1 MASQKFL
8 VDLDLQGQK
17 IKDFV
22 LGTTV
27 GTENGAIW
35 FDAATGLV
43 KVIDSSGVTQ
53 SLSPKSYVDA
63 EVAGEAADRADE
75 ITRVEGLITDEASA
89 RALAVSGLAADL
101 ADEVTARQAAVQNV
115 ADDLADETAARQSA
129 VSAEATARQN
139 ADTQIVNT
147 LTSGFTQGANRMT
160 AIEGVNTTQN
170 NRLDAVEA
178 ANSTQDG
185 RLTAA
190 ESDIASLQS
199 DLAALDTDFATDAQ
213 VDAAVAVETARAEA
227 AEAAIASD
235 LADEVTARGSEISRV
250 ETSINEVADFLDAE
264 IQNRQDAVTAVTESL
279 ADEVVAREAA
289 VAAVAND
296 LADEVGRATAAEG
309 LIASDLANEVTA
321 RQNAVSGVASDLAD
335 EATARQN
342 ADNAL
347 DARIEDLEDATPT
360 YALSATV
367 ALDLASEATRA
378 DAYADAAA
386 LAAENAA
393 KAHADQIA
401 QGLNVKEAV
410 RTVVMQAT
418 GLTQALSGTY
428 TAFSKV
434 AYDFENE
441 EIVFDENDLGVA
453 LAVGDHVIVTDWEGS
468 TPGGIYT
475 VQSGAWTLREDWDN
489 DTTKTGSFVFV
500 SEGWFG
506 GTSWASYEITTGP
519 EAPYQNFTQMTGM
532 PQLYPA
538 DSSISL
544 EADGYGISVNTDYL
558 VAEAGFA
565 RKATGLIALDSGT
578 SHTISH
584 SLGQDVVVSIRKIST
599 GELVLASVVCN
610 SGSVSVTLNESNED
624 SALKVVIIG

>member
-1 MASQKFL
+1 VASQKFL

-115 ADDLADETAARQSA
+115 ADDLADETAARQAA

-139 ADTQIVNT
+139 ADAAITTAIQN
-147 LTSGFTQGANRMT
+147 GFTNGANRMT

-170 NRLDAVEA
+170 SRLDAVEA

-213 VDAAVAVETARAEA
+213 VAAAVAVETARAEA

-393 KAHADQIA
+393 KAHADLIA
-401 QGLNVKEAV
+401 QGLNIKEAV
-410 RTVVMQAT
+410 RTVVMQGP
-418 GLTQALSGTY
+418 GLTQALTGTY

-434 AYDFENE
+434 TYTIEDEF
-441 EIVFDENDLGVA
+441 VFDPTDVGVA
-453 LAVGDHVIVTDWEGS
+453 LAVGDHVIVTDYEGS
-468 TPGGIYT
+468 SAGGIYT

-489 DTTKTGSFVFV
+489 DTTKTGSFVYV
-500 SEGWFG
+500 TEGWFA

-519 EAPYQNFTQMTGM
+519 LAPYQNFTQMTGI
-532 PQLYPA
+532 PSLYVEDA
-538 DSSISL
+538 SINLS
-544 EADGYGISVNTDYL
+544 ADGYGISVNVDYL
-558 VAEAGFA
+558 VEMENFA
-565 RKATGLIALDSGT
+565 RKASGIIAIGSGT

-584 SLGQDVVVSIRKIST
+584 SLGQDVVVSVRKIST
-599 GELVLASVVCN
+599 SELVQAQVVCN
-610 SGSVSVTLNESNED
+610 TGSVVITLNESPAD

>member
-1 MASQKFL
+1 
-8 VDLDLQGQK
+8 
-17 IKDFV
+17 
-22 LGTTV
+22 
-27 GTENGAIW
+27 
-35 FDAATGLV
+35 
-43 KVIDSSGVTQ
+43 
-53 SLSPKSYVDA
+53 
-63 EVAGEAADRADE
+63 
-75 ITRVEGLITDEASA
+75 
-89 RALAVSGLAADL
+89 
-101 ADEVTARQAAVQNV
+101 
-115 ADDLADETAARQSA
+115 
-129 VSAEATARQN
+129 
-139 ADTQIVNT
+139 
-147 LTSGFTQGANRMT
+147 
-160 AIEGVNTTQN
+160 
-170 NRLDAVEA
+170 
-178 ANSTQDG
+178 
-185 RLTAA
+185 
-190 ESDIASLQS
+190 
-199 DLAALDTDFATDAQ
+199 
-213 VDAAVAVETARAEA
+213 
-227 AEAAIASD
+227 
-235 LADEVTARGSEISRV
+235 
-250 ETSINEVADFLDAE
+250 
-264 IQNRQDAVTAVTESL
+264 
-279 ADEVVAREAA
+279 
-289 VAAVAND
+289 
-296 LADEVGRATAAEG
+296 
-309 LIASDLANEVTA
+309 
-321 RQNAVSGVASDLAD
+321 
-335 EATARQN
+335 
-342 ADNAL
+342 
-347 DARIEDLEDATPT
+347 
-360 YALSATV
+360 
-367 ALDLASEATRA
+367 
-378 DAYADAAA
+378 
-386 LAAENAA
+386 
-393 KAHADQIA
+393 
-401 QGLNVKEAV
+401 
-410 RTVVMQAT
+410 MQAT

-538 DSSISL
+538 DSSIAL

>member
-1 MASQKFL
+1 VASQKFL

-115 ADDLADETAARQSA
+115 ADDLADETAARQAA

-139 ADTQIVNT
+139 ADAAITTAIQN
-147 LTSGFTQGANRMT
+147 GFTNGANRMT

-170 NRLDAVEA
+170 SRLDAVEA

-213 VDAAVAVETARAEA
+213 VAAAVAVETARAEA

-296 LADEVGRATAAEG
+296 LADEVSRATAAEG

-393 KAHADQIA
+393 KAHADLIA
-401 QGLNVKEAV
+401 QGLNIKEAV
-410 RTVVMQAT
+410 RTVVMQGP
-418 GLTQALSGTY
+418 GLTQALTGTY

-434 AYDFENE
+434 TYTIEDEF
-441 EIVFDENDLGVA
+441 VFDPTDVGVA
-453 LAVGDHVIVTDWEGS
+453 LAV
-468 TPGGIYT
+468 GGIYT

-489 DTTKTGSFVFV
+489 DTTKTGSFVYV
-500 SEGWFG
+500 TEGWFA

-519 EAPYQNFTQMTGM
+519 LAPYQNFTQMTGI
-532 PQLYPA
+532 PSLYVEDA
-538 DSSISL
+538 SINLS
-544 EADGYGISVNTDYL
+544 ADGYGISVNVDYL
-558 VAEAGFA
+558 VEMENFA
-565 RKATGLIALDSGT
+565 RKASGIIAIGSGT

-584 SLGQDVVVSIRKIST
+584 SLGQDVVVSVRKIST
-599 GELVLASVVCN
+599 SELVQAQVVCN
-610 SGSVSVTLNESNED
+610 TGSVVITLNESPAD